1 MGESKKPNEKTNS
14 KSTGKGF
21 LLTKVRAP
29 EYRHRRAWITNI
41 AVLNCRLFRTLSKCW
56 EIQVSNGGTRWVF
69 PTIALD
75 ETILEIKATIALPF
89 WSSFTTSFVLTARLT
104 NRDICQKS
112 AALSRRSSAVTIKKC
127 TKSVI
132 HVQSCCFANS
142 GVYVAVAVAVAV
154 A

>member
-1 MGESKKPNEKTNS
+1 MGERKKHNEKTNS

-21 LLTKVRAP
+21 LLTNVRAP
-29 EYRHRRAWITNI
+29 EYRHRPVWITNI
-41 AVLNCRLFRTLSKCW
+41 AELNCRLFRTLSKCW
-56 EIQVSNGGTRWVF
+56 EIQVSNGGTLWVF

-75 ETILEIKATIALPF
+75 ETILEIKAKIALPF

-104 NRDICQKS
+104 NREICQNS
-112 AALSRRSSAVTIKKC
+112 AALSRRSSAVTVKKC

-142 GVYVAVAVAVAV
+142 GVCVAVAVAVAV